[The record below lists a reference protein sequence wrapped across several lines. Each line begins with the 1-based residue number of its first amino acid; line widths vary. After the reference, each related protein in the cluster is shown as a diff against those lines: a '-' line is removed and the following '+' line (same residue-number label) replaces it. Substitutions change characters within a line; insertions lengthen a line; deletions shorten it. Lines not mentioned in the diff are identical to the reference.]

1 MNLINKISQNN
12 FNTIISESKG
22 DLFKLEQNSVLKTF
36 LSTRNIFSRL
46 PIVFIADPF
55 LFVHNEELFLFYE
68 EQIKLDGK
76 GVIKMVKT
84 SDLKKW
90 SKPITVLE
98 EEYHLSFPNVFL
110 LDGQIYMMP
119 ESGNDNS
126 IKLYIPNEN
135 LSKWTAYKTLIKGSK
150 FVDSSIIRYVNK
162 YFLFTTD
169 YTNQT
174 NKLRLFYSN
183 GINDLWIEHPLSPI
197 AEGKDIGRCA
207 GSLFYF
213 QEKLYR
219 PCQLTSN
226 RYGEGVDLYE
236 VLELSSQD
244 FKEKKIKKLIP
255 NSDKI
260 YSKGGHHF
268 NYCYFK
274 EKIIVATDILELKLN
289 FWEVIRRINNKLLL
303 KYRDN

>member
-1 MNLINKISQNN
+1 MINL
-12 FNTIISESKG
+12 FNRIGQYQFSTIVSEANG
-22 DLFKLEQNSVLKTF
+22 DLFKLEQFSVLNTF
-36 LSTRNIFSRL
+36 YSTRNFFSL
-46 PIVFIADPF
+46 SPVVFVADPF

-68 EQIKLDGK
+68 EQIELTGK

-84 SDLKKW
+84 SDLKEW

-98 EEYHLSFPNVFL
+98 EDYHLSFPNVFL

-119 ESGNDNS
+119 ESGNDKC
-126 IKLYIPNEN
+126 IKLYTPNEN
-135 LSKWTAYKTLIKGSK
+135 LSQWIPYKTILEGSK
-150 FVDSSIIRYVNK
+150 FIDSSIVRNK
-162 YFLFTTD
+162 NKLFLFTTD

-183 GINDLWIEHPLSPI
+183 CIDDLWVEHPLSPI
-197 AEGKDIGRCA
+197 VEGKDIGRCA
-207 GSLFYF
+207 GSLFNY

-236 VLELSSQD
+236 VLELTCQD
-244 FKEKKIKKLIP
+244 FKEKKNKKLIP
-255 NSDKI
+255 NSNKI
-260 YSKGGHHF
+260 YSIGGHHF

-274 EKIIVATDILELKLN
+274 NKKIVATDILELRFN
-289 FWEVIRRINNKLLL
+289 FWEVIRRIIAKL
-303 KYRDN
+303 KQE

>member
-1 MNLINKISQNN
+1 MINKISQNN
-12 FNTIISESKG
+12 FNTIISVSKG
-22 DLFKLEQNSVLKTF
+22 DLFKLEQNSVIKMF
-36 LSTRNIFSRL
+36 LSTRNFFSRF

-98 EEYHLSFPNVFL
+98 EDYHLSFPNVFL

-119 ESGNDNS
+119 ESGNDKS

-135 LSKWTAYKTLIKGSK
+135 LSRWTPYKTLIKGCK
-150 FVDSSIIRYVNK
+150 FVDSSIVRYKNK

-183 GINDLWIEHPLSPI
+183 SIDDLWIEHPLSPI

-207 GSLFYF
+207 GSLFNY

-219 PCQLTSN
+219 PCQLTSS

-236 VLELSSQD
+236 VLELSCQD

-260 YSKGGHHF
+260 YSIGGHHF
-268 NYCYFK
+268 NYCYFNNK
-274 EKIIVATDILELKLN
+274 TIVATDILELKLN
-289 FWEVIRRINNKLLL
+289 FWEVIRRINNKLFS
-303 KYRDN
+303 KDNDN